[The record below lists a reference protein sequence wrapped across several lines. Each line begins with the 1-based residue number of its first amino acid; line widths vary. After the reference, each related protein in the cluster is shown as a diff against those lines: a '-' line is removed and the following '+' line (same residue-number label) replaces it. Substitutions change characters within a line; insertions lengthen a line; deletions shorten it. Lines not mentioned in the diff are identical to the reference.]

1 MPVLVMLGRWRH
13 RWFQAPVP
21 DSPGQRGWRQGDP
34 GTLNGEHELPCRG
47 SDRRRRERFKP
58 LSRLRVFKRN
68 THTYVGQV
76 RDIHHAGM
84 SMHAVQPMSATESL
98 ELEISPVAHG
108 DAAQMIP
115 VRARK
120 VWQENDAGDHS
131 IEIGFRLTRLSRS
144 AQQAI
149 DALRTVNTDY
159 RQRRHPN
166 VPST

>member
-1 MPVLVMLGRWRH
+1 M
-13 RWFQAPVP
+13 
-21 DSPGQRGWRQGDP
+21 
-34 GTLNGEHELPCRG
+34 
-47 SDRRRRERFKP
+47 
-58 LSRLRVFKRN
+58 SRLRVFKRN